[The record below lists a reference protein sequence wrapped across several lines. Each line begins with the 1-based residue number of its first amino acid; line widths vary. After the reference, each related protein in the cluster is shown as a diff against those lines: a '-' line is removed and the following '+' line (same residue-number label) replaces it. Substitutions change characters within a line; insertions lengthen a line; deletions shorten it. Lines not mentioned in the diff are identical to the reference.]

1 MNELLLAILFFL
13 LIIALTLG
21 ILLQNSSSDTIQSAV
36 TSSALKESKENT
48 SRTVSEKDIFSS
60 RGKTVLN
67 SQGEIGWHL
76 KDKLCADGSTPEL
89 SQTSDP
95 RIFGPIIWPG
105 LHIMA
110 ENYPEKADKGHKK
123 ACVQFL
129 EGLPWMLPCGHC
141 GSHLLKRESSAGEES
156 IEDLLKDEEAKI
168 TKRRNLRK
176 ACKGRK
182 NLRAYLVGAHNNVSQ
197 NNKKPIWTPEDANKK
212 YCQMPVCLQKCS
224 EYDETRCKQSIG
236 CVWNANEDTGKM
248 ECQSGW
254 FEDGIPYPSGQS
266 CVDETF

>member
-1 MNELLLAILFFL
+1 MKCANIVPKGFILIT
-13 LIIALTLG
+13 LII
-21 ILLQNSSSDTIQSAV
+21 ITIVAIYFIYKAHQDPQSA
-36 TSSALKESKENT
+36 SSINPNIT
-48 SRTVSEKDIFSS
+48 TDIFSS
-60 RGKTVLN
+60 KGKTVLN

-89 SQTSDP
+89 AQTSDP

-110 ENYPEKADKGHKK
+110 ENYPEKADKAHKK

-168 TKRRNLRK
+168 TKKKNLRK
-176 ACKGRK
+176 ACNGRK
-182 NLRAYLVGAHNNVSQ
+182 HLRTYLVGAHNKVSQ
-197 NNKKPIWTPEDANKK
+197 NNKKPIWTSEDAQKK
-212 YCQMPVCLQKCS
+212 YCQIPACLQKCS
-224 EYDETRCKQSIG
+224 EFQKTQCDQSTG
-236 CVWNANEDTGKM
+236 CVWNANEDTGEM
-248 ECQSGW
+248 ECQAGW

-266 CVDETF
+266 CIDEKLGLKK